1 MWWKYYLPLCWTF
14 TTRYPSPMNV
24 ISFFLIDAFPSF
36 FLVFASSG
44 WNLAVI
50 PEYLVAF
57 FVMFCFYECG
67 YIFNE
72 ILCVRYEQNPTIR
85 IDAAYWTTMP
95 RHMENLLTLRVLLGV
110 LGSWWLV
117 SRHLEHMTVYL
128 CCVLGLMAVYSIHNF
143 YRGRIN
149 LLTMP
154 GDVSGK
160 YLIPMA
166 LFLAPQDLFV
176 AWADVFLAIIG
187 VRMLEYASKKSLIP
201 GFDAI
206 KDVDAF
212 RIRYYVAT
220 NILAIA
226 LAVLHVW
233 SWVYCFLPAFFFCY
247 RIATWYLMHHAK
259 GVQKR
264 IDANRKRHGTLR

>member
-14 TTRYPSPMNV
+14 TTRYPSPMNI

-44 WNLAVI
+44 WDVAVI

-57 FVMFCFYECG
+57 FVAFCFYECG

-72 ILCVRYEQNPTIR
+72 IICVRYEQNPTIR
-85 IDAAYWTTMP
+85 IDAMHWEAIP
-95 RHMENLLTLRVLLGV
+95 RHMENLLTLRIVLGV

-117 SRHLEHMTVYL
+117 SRHPGHMPVYF
-128 CCVLGLMAVYSIHNF
+128 CCVLALMVIYSIHNF
-143 YRGRIN
+143 YRGKIN

-166 LFLAPQDLFV
+166 VFLAPQELFI
-176 AWADVFLAIIG
+176 AWLDVVLAIIG
-187 VRMLEYASKKSLIP
+187 VRTLEYASKKSLIP

-212 RIRYYVAT
+212 RIRYYVAV
-220 NILAIA
+220 NLFAVA
-226 LAVLHVW
+226 LAALHVW
-233 SWVYCFLPAFFFCY
+233 SWVYCFLPAFFLCY

-259 GVQKR
+259 SVQQR